1 MIDYDS
7 QLVTALKSI
16 LPTYH
21 ELLLVAGTK
30 TPCISYQEQNNYT
43 DVDGDTIGYSKISYQ
58 IKIWGTDIAIIQK
71 YLLELD
77 YESLKESSNY
87 LSKYSSFK
95 FINQSK
101 KIEIRHPLNCHVIR
115 DK

>member
-30 TPCISYQEQNNYT
+30 TPCISYQEQNNYS

-77 YESLKESSNY
+77 KTMRKLGFKRTSVGELSDRNSSMIQKITIYEALAYEE
-87 LSKYSSFK
+87 F
-95 FINQSK
+95 
-101 KIEIRHPLNCHVIR
+101 
-115 DK
+115 